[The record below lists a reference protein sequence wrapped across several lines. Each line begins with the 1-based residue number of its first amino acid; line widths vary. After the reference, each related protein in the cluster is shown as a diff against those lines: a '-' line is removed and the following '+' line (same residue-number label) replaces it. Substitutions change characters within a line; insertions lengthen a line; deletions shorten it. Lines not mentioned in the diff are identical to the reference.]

1 MCKCLISIYIHVSV
15 NAEHVSVNVK
25 LCKSILC
32 YVKQH
37 KCQTNTLTWFYV
49 TIFLLGEG
57 VNFIMFLLIGQPN
70 ETLEKKTKQNKTSKH
85 APTINYSGSQEDMII
100 KGI

>member
-1 MCKCLISIYIHVSV
+1 
-15 NAEHVSVNVK
+15 
-25 LCKSILC
+25 
-32 YVKQH
+32 
-37 KCQTNTLTWFYV
+37 V